1 MTPRRTL
8 SPSHPISRLLRAAC
22 LTLLL
27 TAHAPAHTASLRD
40 QAFALERAGRNSEA
54 EVLWQQLASQ
64 DAGNP
69 EPFAHLGLL
78 QARQQHLPQAIA
90 NYQHALALNPQFPGL
105 ALNLGLALFKSGDYS
120 AAIAQFQP
128 LLAAAPPASPESL
141 RLNELLGM
149 AHFGLRQY
157 TQAQPYL
164 TQAAQSDSANL
175 ALLLALANSCLLS
188 ANYQC
193 VLSTYHR
200 IVLINPDSAEAH
212 MLMGEALDAMKDTP
226 GAISQFRAAIA
237 ANPHWPNAHFSLGYL
252 LWTQTQYDQATQEFS
267 AELETT
273 PNHLQATLY
282 LADSDLALGKPDS
295 AEPLLRRALT
305 QDPNNPIA
313 HRDLG
318 ILLADRSAATPN
330 LTNQALTEL
339 TLAAHLDPADVS
351 THLHLARLYRS
362 LQRPT
367 DAKHESDLAQQLN
380 KADFQSVVH
389 LMSDPTSQPTPSP
402 AP

>member
-1 MTPRRTL
+1 MTPRRTV
-8 SPSHPISRLLRAAC
+8 SPSNSISRLLCAA
-22 LTLLL
+22 LLLPLL
-27 TAHAPAHTASLRD
+27 TASIAPAQPASTPLRD
-40 QAFALERAGRNSEA
+40 QAFALERAGRTADA
-54 EVLWQQLASQ
+54 ESLWQQLASQ
-64 DAGNP
+64 DASNP

-78 QARQQHLPQAIA
+78 EARQQHLPQAIA
-90 NYQHALALNPQFPGL
+90 NYQRAFALNPQFPGL
-105 ALNLGLALFKSGDYS
+105 ALNLGLAQFKSGNYS
-120 AAIAQFQP
+120 AAIAQFKP
-128 LLAAAPPASPESL
+128 LLAATPPASPDSL

-157 TQAQPYL
+157 SQAQPYL
-164 TQAAQSDSANL
+164 FQAAQSDSANL

-212 MLMGEALDAMKDTP
+212 MLMGEALDAMKDAH
-226 GAISQFRAAIA
+226 GAIAQFRAAIA

-252 LWTQTQYDQATQEFS
+252 LWTQTQYEQATQEFS

-282 LADSDLALGKPDS
+282 LADSLLALGNPSS

-318 ILLADRSAATPN
+318 ILLADRSPTDD
-330 LTNQALTEL
+330 ALAEL
-339 TLAAHLDPADVS
+339 TLATRLDPADVS
-351 THLHLARLYRS
+351 AHLHLARLYRS
-362 LQRPT
+362 FHRT
-367 DAKHESDLAQQLN
+367 ADAKQEFDLAGKLN
-380 KADFQSVVH
+380 KAEFQSVVH
-389 LMSDPTSQPTPSP
+389 LMSDPTP
-402 AP
+402 APAIPPAP